1 MRDLRGMVAWITGAG
16 SGIGEGAAFSL
27 AQEGVKVFL
36 TGRRKEPLELV
47 ASSIIKL
54 GGSAEVAQGD
64 AKDRKG
70 MQNIA
75 NNIIKK
81 HGQIDLLSL
90 IHI

>member
-64 AKDRKG
+64 A
-70 MQNIA
+70 
-75 NNIIKK
+75 
-81 HGQIDLLSL
+81 
-90 IHI
+90 